1 MPLYAL
7 SLGFGSLQL
16 EQLDPKSIAA
26 IIVVLLIL
34 LVVVAGGS
42 STTTPAENTS
52 TPANTA
58 SPPPTGRQ
66 AIEPALRIIQG
77 MTGQMRYDTLEDL
90 FAQLPT
96 PLPEDLIPA
105 LLEGTN
111 HQIRVKAIHLL
122 RPKCP
127 RNISLSIQERIA
139 DPSLLS
145 ETERAQIVNLLN
157 H

>member
-7 SLGFGSLQL
+7 TLGFGSLQL
-16 EQLDPKSIAA
+16 EQVDPKSIAA

-42 STTTPAENTS
+42 SNATPTENTS
-52 TPANTA
+52 TPANTE
-58 SPPPTGRQ
+58 PPPSTGRQ
-66 AIEPALRIIQG
+66 AIEQALRMMQG
-77 MTGQMRYDTLEDL
+77 MTGQMRYDALEGL

-111 HQIRVKAIHLL
+111 HQIRVRAIHLL
-122 RPKCP
+122 HPKCP
-127 RNISLSIQERIA
+127 RSIPLSIQGRIA
-139 DPSLLS
+139 DPLLLS